1 MENFY
6 TLLYVWIALLI
17 LFSAVITILLLKN
30 GKRGKGI
37 TCAIAFLIIIPI
49 SIIGV
54 QNASL
59 FTEVPLLMT
68 SSLYLL
74 RLSLERKI

>member
-1 MENFY
+1 MGNFHI
-6 TLLYVWIALLI
+6 LLYVWITLLI

-30 GKRGKGI
+30 GKKGKGI
-37 TCAIAFLIIIPI
+37 ACAKAFLIIIPI

-59 FTEVPLLMT
+59 FTEIPLLLI
-68 SSLYLL
+68 SSLCLL